1 MRNVVGAAITRSDSI
16 DLILSDQT
24 RVRARL
30 DNDCQSAD
38 FYSGFYM
45 EPTDDQRLCADRDM
59 VHARNGAMCEVDQFR
74 RLVVKKYYFRRLMR
88 KFLTFAR
95 MLSMARPYR
104 SEERRVGKECVS
116 TCRSRGSTYP
126 LK

>member
-24 RVRARL
+24 RARARL

-45 EPTDDQRLCADRDM
+45 EPTDDHRLCADRDM

-74 RLVVKKYYFRRLMR
+74 RLVVQK
-88 KFLTFAR
+88 
-95 MLSMARPYR
+95 R
-104 SEERRVGKECVS
+104 SEESRVGQEGVS
-116 TCRSRGSTYP
+116 KWRYRRSSYTQKNNI
-126 LK
+126 L